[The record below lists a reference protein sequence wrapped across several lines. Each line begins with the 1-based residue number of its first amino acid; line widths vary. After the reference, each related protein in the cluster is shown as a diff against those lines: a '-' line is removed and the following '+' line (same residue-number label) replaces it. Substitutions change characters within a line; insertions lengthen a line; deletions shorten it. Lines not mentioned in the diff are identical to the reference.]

1 MRTRGVQGIFGKI
14 VLVQREYLAGLR
26 VGELGE
32 PVGALGGRRRGV
44 GDGRSTV
51 GHGQSTGRIRGM
63 RLSICTPE
71 GDCKN
76 RTGLSPFGTPDKQR
90 LATRKME
97 EIGERSAQASWVS

>member
-1 MRTRGVQGIFGKI
+1 MRAGGVQVRFGKI
-14 VLVQREYLAGLR
+14 VLVQRKYLASLR

-44 GDGRSTV
+44 GDGRLTV
-51 GHGQSTGRIRGM
+51 SHGQSTGRIRGM

-76 RTGLSPFGTPDKQR
+76 RTGL
-90 LATRKME
+90 
-97 EIGERSAQASWVS
+97 